1 VLIERLRLRIAPENS
16 PEPPGQGFYQ
26 LEEDSLYVQIGEFD
40 NRHRFF
46 SFIDGDTLRMDFDR
60 EGRLLFVELAVPR
73 RTWPVDPGLAAPLPY
88 QSRDI
93 RWLDFRGT
101 IAQPAVTASP
111 DRTLIRL
118 RFSDSAPVRTI
129 ALASSVFLQVA
140 EDQSAVALWV
150 TRIDDDFAGREIAA
164 FRRHLGE

>member
-1 VLIERLRLRIAPENS
+1 MLLSSLRLRITSADRA
-16 PEPPGQGFYQ
+16 EPLGRGFYQ

-46 SFIDGDTLRMDFDR
+46 SFIDGDRLRMDFDK

-73 RTWPVDPGLAAPLPY
+73 RTWPIEPGLAAPLPY

-101 IAQPAVTASP
+101 IAQPAITASP
-111 DRTLIRL
+111 ERTLVRL
-118 RFSDSAPVRTI
+118 RFSDAAPHGTI

-140 EDQSAVALWV
+140 EDKSAVALWV
-150 TRIDDDFAGREIAA
+150 TQIDDDFAGREIAA
-164 FRRHLGE
+164 FRRHLAE